1 MFQVVLQ
8 VSKTRFCWGDR
19 LSFAASQKDAPPER
33 RVKQITVQK
42 ISWKAGVSLKRFIVG
57 FLIGLTECNVAISS
71 GSYFPDFNLT

>member
-33 RVKQITVQK
+33 RVKQITVKK
-42 ISWKAGVSLKRFIVG
+42 ICWKARVILTLFITVRV
-57 FLIGLTECNVAISS
+57 F
-71 GSYFPDFNLT
+71 